1 MSIINN
7 LNSKFMF
14 KVNYITD
21 NGTTVVN
28 LAVLQ
33 ERIKNGESTGRD
45 VAAYREDLMTR
56 EINGMSAES
65 HLAESLNKVV
75 PAMCAGRY
83 TGIVPVVIP
92 CSGSGAEDVRAKVNA
107 MPQTVMSF
115 VTADAKGLVALFAYS
130 LPDGTLPKDTESAR
144 LFHEH
149 ACYRSAMF
157 VEHQT
162 GERTERGKM
171 SMDRAILMTSDKD
184 CRLNGSPIVITLE
197 QPAVGLS
204 EWLIRNPQERTGI
217 ENAGASNRLPGYSDI
232 DMQVTKFHALVQ
244 TMSNTLYISDADN
257 LMKLAVECC
266 RCGIDRKLAADMV
279 LRWHYFKDKA
289 TLVMTTFES
298 AYIDNP
304 LGTANPV
311 PQQTMQQERLRHYLF
326 STYHF
331 RRNDMTDT
339 VEYQAHS
346 RFLFG
351 WMPFDATAV
360 RTAVIFAREA
370 GLTCSEGDIDRLVR
384 SQLVG
389 EWNPID
395 SFLASLPRWD
405 GKDRLGELA
414 ARVPDG
420 KEIMRKYFPV
430 WMRMAV
436 NFWRQRNPLFG
447 ATMMLM
453 LVGRQGMKKSTFFR
467 LLLPPELRAYYH
479 DRVDFM
485 TKRDAELYATRF
497 CLVNLDEYDQHS
509 ASQVAFL
516 KHLLQETDVK
526 NRGVFERDIKH
537 HRRYASFCA
546 TTNNPTPLTDPTGSR
561 RYLCVKVDGVINCD
575 TTKHPIDYA
584 QLYAQIV
591 EEIDGGLPA
600 YFDAAAE
607 AEIQKSN
614 RDFYDLDDLPA
625 LFMRYFRLPKRGEEP
640 ARLTAIE
647 IIEELREK
655 NPDVT
660 ADKSTMTR
668 LGRIIKSMGFASKCI
683 KGYKYHLVAR
693 CR

>member
-1 MSIINN
+1 
-7 LNSKFMF
+7 MF

-33 ERIKNGESTGRD
+33 ERIKNGGSTGRD
-45 VAAYREDLMTR
+45 VAAYRKSLVESELS
-56 EINGMSAES
+56 GMLPDGGLEAGPDS
-65 HLAESLNKVV
+65 LAAGLNSIV
-75 PAMCAGRY
+75 PAMCVNGY
-83 TGIVPVVIP
+83 TGIVPVMIP
-92 CSGSGAEDVRAKVNA
+92 CSSGNAGKVRAKVNA
-107 MPQTVMSF
+107 MPQTLMSF
-115 VTADAKGLVALFAYS
+115 VTADARGLVVLFAYT

-149 ACYRSAMF
+149 ACYRSAVF
-157 VEHQT
+157 IEHQT
-162 GERTERGKM
+162 GERTERREM
-171 SMDRAILMTSDKD
+171 SVDRAILMTSDKE
-184 CRLNGSPIVITLE
+184 CWLNGSPLSIIME
-197 QPAVGLS
+197 QPVMGLP
-204 EWLIRNPQERTGI
+204 EWLMQNPQGNDSVEKVVTDK
-217 ENAGASNRLPGYSDI
+217 LPGYSDI
-232 DMQVTKFHALVQ
+232 DMQATKFHALVQ
-244 TMSNTLYISDADN
+244 TMANTLFVSDPVS
-257 LMKLAVECC
+257 LMKLAVECR

-279 LRWHYFKDKA
+279 LRWHYFRDKA
-289 TLVMTTFES
+289 TLVLTTFES
-298 AYIDNP
+298 AYIEHP
-304 LGTANPV
+304 AGTANPV
-311 PQQTMQQERLRHYLF
+311 PQSTMQQELLRRYLF
-326 STYHF
+326 RTYHF
-331 RRNDMTDT
+331 RKNDMTDT
-339 VEYQAHS
+339 VEYQVHS

-351 WMPFDATAV
+351 WMPFDSTAV

-370 GLTCSEGDIDRLVR
+370 GLTCGEGDIDRIVR
-384 SQLVG
+384 SQLVRV
-389 EWNPID
+389 WNPVD
-395 SFLASLPRWD
+395 DFLGGLPRWD
-405 GKDRLGELA
+405 GRDRLGEMA

-420 KEIMRKYFPV
+420 TGMMRKYFPV

-436 NFWRQRNPLFG
+436 NFWRQRNPMFG

-467 LLLPPELRAYYH
+467 LLLPPELRDYYH

-561 RYLCVKVDGVINCD
+561 RYLCVRVDGVIDCD
-575 TTKHPIDYA
+575 TVKRPIDYA

-591 EEIDGGLPA
+591 EEIDAGLPA

-614 RDFYDLDDLPA
+614 RNFYDLDDLTS
-625 LFMRYFRLPKRGEEP
+625 LFMRRFRLPKNGEKEV
-640 ARLTAIE
+640 RLTTAG
-647 IIEELREK
+647 IIEELRGQ
-655 NPDVT
+655 NADVT
-660 ADKSTMTR
+660 ADKPTVSR
-668 LGRIIKSMGFASKCI
+668 LGKILKHIGFSCKCVS
-683 KGYKYHLVAR
+683 GRRYYLVAR
-693 CR
+693 HR

>member
-65 HLAESLNKVV
+65 HLEESLNKVV
-75 PAMCAGRY
+75 PAMCTDKY

-92 CSGSGAEDVRAKVNA
+92 CSGSAAEGVRAKVNA
-107 MPQTVMSF
+107 MPQTAMSF
-115 VTADAKGLVALFAYS
+115 VTADARGLVALFTYS
-130 LPDGTLPKDTESAR
+130 LPDGTLPRDMESAR

-149 ACYRSAMF
+149 ACYKSAMF

-184 CRLNGSPIVITLE
+184 CQLNGSPMVITLE
-197 QPAVGLS
+197 QPDMGLS
-204 EWLIRNPQERTGI
+204 EWLVRNPQERTRI
-217 ENAGASNRLPGYSDI
+217 ENAGASDVLPGYSDI
-232 DMQVTKFHALVQ
+232 DMQMTKFHALVQ
-244 TMSNTLYISDADN
+244 TISNTLYISDTDN

-289 TLVMTTFES
+289 TLVMSTFES
-298 AYIDNP
+298 AYMENP

-331 RRNDMTDT
+331 RHNDMTDT

-360 RTAVIFAREA
+360 
-370 GLTCSEGDIDRLVR
+370 
-384 SQLVG
+384 
-389 EWNPID
+389 
-395 SFLASLPRWD
+395 
-405 GKDRLGELA
+405 
-414 ARVPDG
+414 
-420 KEIMRKYFPV
+420 
-430 WMRMAV
+430 
-436 NFWRQRNPLFG
+436 RNPLFG

-467 LLLPPELRAYYH
+467 LLLPPELRAYHH

-497 CLVNLDEYDQHS
+497 CMVNLDEYDQHS

-561 RYLCVKVDGVINCD
+561 RYLCVKVDGVIDCD
-575 TTKHPIDYA
+575 TMKHPIDYA

-591 EEIDGGLPA
+591 EEIDGGLPS

-607 AEIQKSN
+607 MEIQKSN

-668 LGRIIKSMGFASKCI
+668 LGRIIKSMGFASKCV